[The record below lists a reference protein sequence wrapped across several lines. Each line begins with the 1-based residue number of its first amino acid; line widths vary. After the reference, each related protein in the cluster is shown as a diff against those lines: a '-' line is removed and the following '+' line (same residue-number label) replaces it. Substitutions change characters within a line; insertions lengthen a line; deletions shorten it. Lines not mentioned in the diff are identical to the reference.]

1 MTYKKDYKITG
12 KIFYKKDLITLFQ
25 NTLDILSSSM
35 KNEIITQEIIKYP
48 NVIITPHIAYD
59 TQESIDYIL
68 QRTFEG
74 ITDTI
79 KGGTEYCAI

>member
-35 KNEIITQEIIKYP
+35 KNEIITQEIIIKF
-48 NVIITPHIAYD
+48 NG
-59 TQESIDYIL
+59 
-68 QRTFEG
+68 G
-74 ITDTI
+74 ITLTNNNISIFDNIYFEKKKI
-79 KGGTEYCAI
+79 KWRNSG